1 MARKPR
7 KGTEWEILVVKT
19 IFALIGAVLGAIF
32 FGFSRVVAWGYSDEK
47 FVVMASLGFVI
58 GGVVGWL
65 WASKEPWQD

>member
-32 FGFSRVVAWGYSDEK
+32 FGFSPVVARGYSDEK

-65 WASKEPWQD
+65 WASKELWQD